1 MQLPLG
7 GDTFERLITPVDE
20 GPTTTTT
27 TTTTLFVPVHDTI
40 VINKIYINKN
50 IEEYKLPQITIRAR
64 KEGQLYLSN

>member
-7 GDTFERLITPVDE
+7 GDTFERLITPVDK
-20 GPTTTTT
+20 GPT

-50 IEEYKLPQITIRAR
+50 IEEYKQPQITIRAR